1 MQHSIDKKSV
11 FDKADLMERLDN
23 DDSLA
28 VELAQLF
35 VSDARGKLVLLHTAI
50 TAEDC
55 PEIEKAAHA
64 LKGAASNISAEKVRY
79 IAGIIETGGRNNDM
93 GTVATAYKML
103 RPAIDELIDAL
114 TLQLIG
120 PAGT

>member
-1 MQHSIDKKSV
+1 
-11 FDKADLMERLDN
+11 MERLDN

-35 VSDARGKLVLLHTAI
+35 VSDAREKLVSLHAAI
-50 TAEDC
+50 AAGDC

-93 GTVATAYKML
+93 ATVATAYEML
-103 RPAIDELIDAL
+103 KPAVDELIDAL
-114 TLQLIG
+114 TLHVIG
-120 PAGT
+120 PAGA